1 MQRRTAEG
9 HVTCEVKEQVAHVR
23 LSRPEKLNALT
34 LGMLDELVAT
44 ARSLRQEGEVR
55 AVVLG
60 GEGEAFCA
68 GLDLRAALADPTG
81 IARRFVPGWRGT
93 NVFQEACWAWRR
105 LPVPVVAVVHGH
117 CLGAGLQLALGADL
131 RVSTPD
137 AQWSVREARWGLVPD
152 MSGTRSLVELV
163 GLDVAKELTLTAR
176 TVSGTEAHRLGLV
189 TRVANDPQAEAS
201 ALVSEMVAHDRD
213 ALARGKRVL
222 DRAVTSSA
230 RSTFRRERRAQ
241 LGLLAR
247 MDRRGLPGRSDAKD
261 PSA

>member
-1 MQRRTAEG
+1 MQSPTAAGLVTTEVEG
-9 HVTCEVKEQVAHVR
+9 QVAHVR
-23 LSRPEKLNALT
+23 LARPDKLNALT
-34 LGMLDELVAT
+34 LGMLDELVRT
-44 ARSLRQEGEVR
+44 ARTLRGDEAVR
-55 AVVLG
+55 AVVLS

-68 GLDLRAALADPTG
+68 GLDLRAALAEPRG
-81 IARRFVPGWRGT
+81 IARRFVPGLRGT

-137 AQWSVREARWGLVPD
+137 ASWSVREVRWGLVPD

-163 GLDVAKELTLTAR
+163 GLDVAKDLTLTAR
-176 TVSGTEAHRLGLV
+176 TVTGTEAHRLGLV
-189 TRVANDPQAEAS
+189 TRVSDDPHAA
-201 ALVSEMVAHDRD
+201 AADLVAQIVAHD
-213 ALARGKRVL
+213 AEAVGRGKRLL

-230 RSTFRRERRAQ
+230 RATFRRERLAQ
-241 LGLLAR
+241 LRLLAR
-247 MDRRGLPGRSDAKD
+247 MDRGGLPGRSTAKD